1 MATPPE
7 PARAV
12 VPWSDT
18 DASGRFHFTAP
29 FRWAENAEHA
39 LLRDAGFG
47 PEPFPRRAV
56 TSSYL
61 RPLMAGDPYTVDI
74 GIEQIGSTSITYWW
88 RVLSEDVVCVEGSHT
103 AVHLDETGR
112 PSPLPE
118 SLRTALRPHVRTK

>member
-1 MATPPE
+1 MTTQPE
-7 PARAV
+7 AAV

-29 FRWAENAEHA
+29 FRWAENAEHE
-39 LLRDAGFG
+39 LLRAAGFG

-74 GIEQIGSTSITYWW
+74 GVEQIGSTSITYWW
-88 RVLSEDVVCVEGSHT
+88 RVLSGGEVCVEGSHT
-103 AVHLDETGR
+103 AVHLDDSGR
-112 PSPLPE
+112 PCPLPDP
-118 SLRTALRPHVRTK
+118 LRAALNRHVRPK